1 MFTDSATKR
10 TALMK
15 KERFEMIIFSQ
26 NKENIVNFDNA
37 SQAYLEEVVPFG
49 EYRIVV
55 STNTRGSNISIGRY
69 KDKDSAKYVL
79 RQVMNCITKGKEF
92 FFMPDYDG
100 ERSMDV

>member
-1 MFTDSATKR
+1 MV
-10 TALMK
+10 
-15 KERFEMIIFSQ
+15 IFSQ

-37 SQAYLEEVVPFG
+37 SQAFLEEVAPLG
-49 EYRIVV
+49 EYEIVI
-55 STNTRGSNISIGRY
+55 SASARGANIKVGRY

-79 RQVMNCITKGKEF
+79 RQVMNCITKSRDF